1 MPLWKGNET
10 AYLLTNYDNSE
21 FIKSDSLSG
30 KVVKDRPDDDER
42 MTSDY
47 GWIKVGPTELSWWQE

>member
-10 AYLLTNYDNSE
+10 AYMLTNHDNSE

-30 KVVKDRPDDDER
+30 KIVKDTPDDDER
-42 MTSDY
+42 MTSGY